1 MSLILL
7 HSSHLC
13 WPCTLRLQAPLV
25 QGPPSTRGWEFLFVC
40 LHKSSQYKNY
50 LYYCPRPPL
59 CHWSRQCT
67 CSSDLF
73 AYHKPGFLQLGKIMI
88 ILMNLLLLMIYD
100 DIWFRLNCNQAFT
113 IPTPFGIFFWISLW
127 HHVSRDHMVSTL
139 INSTPRKKDSQKY
152 FSNFKNYNDNLTE
165 VKLCLQRRPSTDWRQ
180 MNDQKWWG
188 QQSHYWTLK
197 QTKHQISWNHTCS
210 KKYYQRLTRQLAY
223 YIRVLFKSQSWP
235 AGWKRKWSDRPVPTN
250 EKRF

>member
-1 MSLILL
+1 MSVIITLSSVAIIERREGAERGTKGKDWASPPLKLFVTYPLVFQMSLILL

-13 WPCTLRLQAPLV
+13 WLCTLRLQAPLV
-25 QGPPSTRGWEFLFVC
+25 QGRPSTRGWEFLFVC
-40 LHKSSQYKNY
+40 LHTSSQYKNY

-113 IPTPFGIFFWISLW
+113 NPTPLGIFFWISLW

-152 FSNFKNYNDNLTE
+152 FSNF
-165 VKLCLQRRPSTDWRQ
+165 
-180 MNDQKWWG
+180 
-188 QQSHYWTLK
+188 
-197 QTKHQISWNHTCS
+197 
-210 KKYYQRLTRQLAY
+210 
-223 YIRVLFKSQSWP
+223 
-235 AGWKRKWSDRPVPTN
+235 
-250 EKRF
+250 

>member
-1 MSLILL
+1 MSVIITLSSVAIIERREGAERGTKGKDWAFPPLKLFVTYPLVFQMSLILL

-13 WPCTLRLQAPLV
+13 WLCTLRLQAPLV

-113 IPTPFGIFFWISLW
+113 IPTHLEFSFEYRYDITF
-127 HHVSRDHMVSTL
+127 HVTTWFQH
-139 INSTPRKKDSQKY
+139 
-152 FSNFKNYNDNLTE
+152 
-165 VKLCLQRRPSTDWRQ
+165 
-180 MNDQKWWG
+180 
-188 QQSHYWTLK
+188 
-197 QTKHQISWNHTCS
+197 
-210 KKYYQRLTRQLAY
+210 
-223 YIRVLFKSQSWP
+223 
-235 AGWKRKWSDRPVPTN
+235 
-250 EKRF
+250 